1 MIAIWHWCFGEDG
14 TGRAFF
20 LICFYSFFH
29 VRHGGMK
36 HVRIFQIHKWH
47 CGMWWRWNVSGQE
60 DSDGT
65 VALFHNSKQEP
76 CCSYWWGGNRDHV
89 FFGKIFNLMYLDIR
103 NRKQNLISNSG
114 VTYVFQ
120 NGHMKQLTFVV
131 FFHEI
136 ASCHTLS
143 EHIKTSTLPTKELG
157 WCVAW
162 QPIGVKMLSIG
173 HVAQGH
179 TTCRKTVDSV
189 DWWWWLWCIWGNSRA
204 RWCTRIWDNYTY
216 HICIVRSWFDA
227 LLCHFACLSMLGLL
241 QLRYSRATLIST
253 RLVNGYYVM
262 FLYDQIN
269 IDPSLTFT
277 VPWLDVYYW
286 SINLYILS
294 FDWYL
299 MIHFQPVTPHTPPL
313 QLDLIR
319 ISGWWAHRTRPFIQ
333 TVGLSLLQAAIT
345 RTRDGVDLCW
355 WAQGMDWETSRMVGM
370 PWVTARQGVETR
382 AIAASLLLPLV
393 TFSSWS
399 LFRSSMVQRMSP
411 RLLFERRTPRF
422 LARDHG
428 MVEWERWKKS
438 IHLAVF
444 QCQST
449 EMKLEVWGAKLY
461 FLFKGFNT
469 AQ

>member
-1 MIAIWHWCFGEDG
+1 MEQVGP
-14 TGRAFF
+14 FF

-333 TVGLSLLQAAIT
+333 TVGYHYCKLLSPARAMEWIYVDGLKAWIEKQVVWLGCLELRPDRVSKLVQLLHLYCCHLWLSAAGACSGVLWYKECH
-345 RTRDGVDLCW
+345 RDYCLRGGL
-355 WAQGMDWETSRMVGM
+355 QGFLQET
-370 PWVTARQGVETR
+370 T
-382 AIAASLLLPLV
+382 
-393 TFSSWS
+393 
-399 LFRSSMVQRMSP
+399 
-411 RLLFERRTPRF
+411 
-422 LARDHG
+422 
-428 MVEWERWKKS
+428 
-438 IHLAVF
+438 
-444 QCQST
+444 
-449 EMKLEVWGAKLY
+449 VW
-461 FLFKGFNT
+461 
-469 AQ
+469 